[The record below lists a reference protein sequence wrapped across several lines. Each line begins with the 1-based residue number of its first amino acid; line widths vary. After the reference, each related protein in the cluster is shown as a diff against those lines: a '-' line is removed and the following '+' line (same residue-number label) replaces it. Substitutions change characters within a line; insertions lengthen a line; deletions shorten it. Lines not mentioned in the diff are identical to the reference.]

1 MMALIDEQVNKR
13 PDMQSGKQ
21 VITYVL
27 QAQAEEQSQIEQG
40 LQESARSCTI
50 QHRCCKRHTETAGA
64 RCSLVSAFTTTL
76 RRTNPFSPS
85 WRACENRTV
94 SCTNSSLP
102 GSRSSRRVRGTGH
115 P

>member
-1 MMALIDEQVNKR
+1 MIALSDEQVHKR
-13 PDMQSGKQ
+13 PAMQSGKQ
-21 VITYVL
+21 EIPHVL
-27 QAQAEEQSQIEQG
+27 QVQAEEQSQIEQV

-50 QHRCCKRHTETAGA
+50 QHRCCKRRTETAGA

-76 RRTNPFSPS
+76 RGTNPFSPS
-85 WRACENRTV
+85 WRACENRTA

-115 P
+115 R